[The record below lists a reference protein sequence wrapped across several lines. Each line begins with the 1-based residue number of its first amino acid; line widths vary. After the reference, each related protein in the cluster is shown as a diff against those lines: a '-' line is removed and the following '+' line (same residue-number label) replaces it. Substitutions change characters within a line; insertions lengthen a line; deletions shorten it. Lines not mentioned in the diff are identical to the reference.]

1 MRTKVILLNDV
12 PQSNFKR
19 GDTGY
24 IDGYV
29 QAADS
34 RPYAVMVR
42 DTDGRFELVST
53 YAIKA
58 QGVE

>member
-12 PQSNFKR
+12 PQSDFKR

-29 QAADS
+29 KAADS

-42 DTDGRFELVST
+42 YRDGRFELVST
-53 YAIKA
+53 YVIKA
-58 QGVE
+58 QGIK